1 MQATKSKKD
10 NKKITFKTKLTL
22 STLAAAAVTGGT
34 MAVTGNAHAD
44 TINNQA
50 NTQTQTQNP
59 QASDLKTQQDAS
71 RQAYADANKAN
82 ADAHQATQNAQDN
95 LVNATAKSTEEQG
108 AVDNAQNDVN
118 QASNDVT
125 TATNKANQAQTD
137 VENAQDAQ
145 TQAQND
151 YDNAVKQSTTSA
163 DEQAALDQ
171 AQADAKTAEGA
182 VTDAQNKLADA
193 TSKQSQA
200 QSNADTATQNVKD
213 ATDRVNSDQS
223 AVSQAE
229 SNVKN
234 AENDV
239 QTVQNHDQVVAQDQS
254 DVQAKNDTKNKA
266 DAKVNDAQKVND
278 EKIEAQ
284 SNAQTA
290 VNDAQK
296 TVDQLSKDTSAE
308 PVENALATS
317 QEWINTLK
325 EAQNY
330 LLTHNNTLS
339 PELDQKLSELGSKLK
354 YQKQYQSD
362 PTLKNQKVE
371 YNNDG
376 LLSNQDEIQ
385 ITKFALSL
393 INPIREQL
401 GMPALTITQNAL
413 KIANNVANTYNRDNW
428 IAYTYNVD
436 SQGNE
441 TPIMKGHDVNAF
453 ENAINASNPANT
465 GASSEAMTAGE
476 EQDVYDKNGK
486 RTGVTHYIAPTMDDL
501 YARIYGGVADMLFTD
516 SNMQWGHT
524 YTLLG
529 MGRKNENQTNNIGV
543 QTDRYGQI
551 HYVLE
556 SSSQNDHS
564 NLINVNNNDASQ
576 AYQDLLNA
584 EDNYKK
590 FINDHQNDDLNF
602 SDMVSEQDYKDDKA
616 SYDADP
622 NGAWAPT
629 YKATVDQYN
638 KQQAA
643 LKPYLDAID
652 QAQNKLDQVYFTKT
666 SDSSQTDDHAAQLA
680 SAKQA
685 LQDAQAKLKTATT
698 EASQASADLASAKA
712 EAQHAADELKT
723 AQDKLAH
730 DSGSSMALADAQ
742 DKLKNAKA
750 VIAQKQAN
758 LADAKKNLQNA
769 NTMKSQSD
777 SALEKANADVKD
789 AQDAVQTAQAK
800 AKDANAKVDAI
811 KAKIAAD
818 NNSKA
823 LSDAEAKL
831 NQTKQDLQV
840 AQSKK
845 DEADKALAKAQDTL
859 KNKQDALKKAQA
871 NAQTAAQNLKSA
883 QDAVKKAQAHEQ
895 DTQAALKLAKDNL
908 ITDSKVYGD
917 SVAIKDQT
925 IHAGEINKIVN
936 PEIANPMAKDPTQS
950 LVMGAFLQM
959 AASKLDTIPTGTTA
973 KWNQPQN
980 VSRDANLVGDH
991 SEDVLVTFPDGST
1004 TTVKM
1009 NLHVLVAVTPSQPD
1023 KPVVNPGHDQTTTP
1037 TDPTD
1042 QPGHNVKPV
1051 DGNKPS
1057 TEPSTTPSHEE
1068 QQPGTHTDTPTAKPS
1083 EQQPSTQPSGNQGQT
1098 MADHKATSNSDS
1110 NVTVAPS
1117 ADHEANGAQT
1127 VVTNGDNNVTA
1138 KPSDQQPSTQP
1149 SGDQGQTKADHKATL
1164 NNDRDATVAQS
1175 AAHEANGEQTVVTN
1189 GDNNV
1194 TAKPSDQQP
1203 STQPSGDQ
1211 GQTMTDH
1218 KATSNSDSNVTVAPN
1233 ADHEANGAQTVV
1245 TNGDDNVTAKP
1256 SDQQPSTQPSG
1267 NQGQSQTATP
1277 DHKATVNDNNNV
1289 TVAPNAD
1296 HEADGVQTVVTNG
1309 DNNVTVTPVASE
1321 VENTNT
1327 AKRSDLNNGKLPQTG
1342 NAKSSIALGIATLI
1356 GMFGLAYDRRKD

>member
-34 MAVTGNAHAD
+34 MAVTSNVHAD
-44 TINNQA
+44 TINPQS
-50 NTQTQTQNP
+50 NTQNQTQKP

-95 LVNATAKSTEEQG
+95 LVHATAKNTEAQG
-108 AVDNAQNDVN
+108 AVDNAQSAVN

-125 TATNKANQAQTD
+125 AATNKANQAQTD

-182 VTDAQNKLADA
+182 VTDAQSKLADA

-229 SNVKN
+229 NSVKN

-239 QTVQNHDQVVAQDQS
+239 QTAQNHDQVVAQDQS
-254 DVQAKNDTKNKA
+254 NVQAKTDAKNKA

-278 EKIEAQ
+278 EKNEAQ
-284 SNAQTA
+284 KNAQTA

-296 TVDQLSKDTSAE
+296 TVDQLKKDVSAQPVKESITVNPEWINLVKSIQERLMSPSNTTDMDFTTEEGQEWYKLAAQLRKQNKYVSDPTQAAIPVHINSDGTLSKADQTDATQFYLSILNPIRKAIGMPELKISNQSLQMGDKIAKQYNDDNWVIFPYTIQHIGSFDMVGLNTNDPHYGNHDLNAINNNHASCENAGTVPNSTITVYNNADDPTSGIKSLSYNTNWATNRDELHKAMFDDAVYMVLENSHNPGHAKNALGLHSAYLDKGNNFASIQTDKFGQIHFNVESETVKDTSTE
-308 PVENALATS
+308 IPVET
-317 QEWINTLK
+317 
-325 EAQNY
+325 
-330 LLTHNNTLS
+330 
-339 PELDQKLSELGSKLK
+339 GSK
-354 YQKQYQSD
+354 
-362 PTLKNQKVE
+362 
-371 YNNDG
+371 
-376 LLSNQDEIQ
+376 
-385 ITKFALSL
+385 
-393 INPIREQL
+393 
-401 GMPALTITQNAL
+401 
-413 KIANNVANTYNRDNW
+413 
-428 IAYTYNVD
+428 
-436 SQGNE
+436 
-441 TPIMKGHDVNAF
+441 
-453 ENAINASNPANT
+453 
-465 GASSEAMTAGE
+465 
-476 EQDVYDKNGK
+476 
-486 RTGVTHYIAPTMDDL
+486 
-501 YARIYGGVADMLFTD
+501 
-516 SNMQWGHT
+516 
-524 YTLLG
+524 
-529 MGRKNENQTNNIGV
+529 
-543 QTDRYGQI
+543 
-551 HYVLE
+551 
-556 SSSQNDHS
+556 
-564 NLINVNNNDASQ
+564 
-576 AYQDLLNA
+576 
-584 EDNYKK
+584 
-590 FINDHQNDDLNF
+590 
-602 SDMVSEQDYKDDKA
+602 
-616 SYDADP
+616 
-622 NGAWAPT
+622 
-629 YKATVDQYN
+629 
-638 KQQAA
+638 
-643 LKPYLDAID
+643 
-652 QAQNKLDQVYFTKT
+652 
-666 SDSSQTDDHAAQLA
+666 TDDHAAQLA

-685 LQDAQAKLKTATT
+685 LQDAQAKLETAKQ

-777 SALEKANADVKD
+777 SALEKANADVKN

-1149 SGDQGQTKADHKATL
+1149 SGDQGQTKADHKATS
-1164 NNDRDATVAQS
+1164 NSDSNVTVAPS
-1175 AAHEANGEQTVVTN
+1175 ADHEANGAQTVVTNGDNNVTAKPSDQQPSTQPSGDQGQTKADHKATSNSDSNVTVAPSADHEANGAQTVVTN

>member
-1 MQATKSKKD
+1 
-10 NKKITFKTKLTL
+10 
-22 STLAAAAVTGGT
+22 
-34 MAVTGNAHAD
+34 MAVTGNVHAD
-44 TINNQA
+44 TV

-82 ADAHQATQNAQDN
+82 TDAQSNLAQASAKNTQAQGNVDSAQSDVQTATQNVQS
-95 LVNATAKSTEEQG
+95 ATSKEQ
-108 AVDNAQNDVN
+108 NT
-118 QASNDVT
+118 QA
-125 TATNKANQAQTD
+125 
-137 VENAQDAQ
+137 EL
-145 TQAQND
+145 TQAQSQAD
-151 YDNAVKQSTTSA
+151 SAKSAYDNAVKQQAQTDQDVKQAQSDLKAANNAVSDAQKAA
-163 DEQAALDQ
+163 DQANAKQ
-171 AQADAKTAEGA
+171 AQAQTNANTANQNVENTDTQVQKAQGD
-182 VTDAQNKLADA
+182 VNDAQA
-193 TSKQSQA
+193 
-200 QSNADTATQNVKD
+200 
-213 ATDRVNSDQS
+213 
-223 AVSQAE
+223 
-229 SNVKN
+229 NVKN

-239 QTVQNHDQVVAQDQS
+239 QTAQNHEQVVAQDQS
-254 DVQAKNDTKNKA
+254 DVQAKTDAKNKA

-290 VNDAQK
+290 VNNAQK
-296 TVDQLSKDTSAE
+296 AVDQLSKDTSAE

-376 LLSNQDEIQ
+376 LLSNQDQIQ

-441 TPIMKGHDVNAF
+441 TPIMKGHDANAF

-465 GASSEAMTAGE
+465 GASSEAMTASE

-501 YARIYGGVADMLFTD
+501 YARIYGGAADMLFTD

-629 YKATVDQYN
+629 YKATIDQYN

-652 QAQNKLDQVYFTKT
+652 QAQTKLDQVYFAKT
-666 SDSSQTDDHAAQLA
+666 SDNSKTDDHAAQLA
-680 SAKQA
+680 NAKQA
-685 LQDAQAKLKTATT
+685 LQDAQDKLETAKQ

-712 EAQHAADELKT
+712 DAKTAANELKA
-723 AQDKLAH
+723 AQDKLVH
-730 DSGSSMALADAQ
+730 DSSSSMSLADAQ
-742 DKLKNAKA
+742 EALKNARA
-750 VIAQKQAN
+750 VLAQKQVN
-758 LADAKKNLQNA
+758 LADAKKAAQKA
-769 NTMKSQSD
+769 QTMKSQSD
-777 SALEKANADVKD
+777 SALASAKQEAQTAQKALAD
-789 AQDAVQTAQAK
+789 AQAK
-800 AKDANAKVDAI
+800 AKSAQERVDALTNGDQTVAD
-811 KAKIAAD
+811 AKD
-818 NNSKA
+818 
-823 LSDAEAKL
+823 KL
-831 NQTKQDLQV
+831 NAANQKLQV
-840 AQSKK
+840 AKSNHEAAQDNLTKAQNELKQAQTKLENAK
-845 DEADKALAKAQDTL
+845 DEATKAASALKDAQTKADKTKDALAK
-859 KNKQDALKKAQA
+859 
-871 NAQTAAQNLKSA
+871 
-883 QDAVKKAQAHEQ
+883 
-895 DTQAALKLAKDNL
+895 AKDNL
-908 ITDSKVYGD
+908 ITDNKVYGD

-925 IHAGEINKIVN
+925 IHVSETSKLVD
-936 PEIANPMAKDPTQS
+936 PQIANPMAADPTQS

-973 KWNQPQN
+973 SWGDLNTLN
-980 VSRDANLVGDH
+980 HDANTVGDH

-1009 NLHVLVAVTPSQPD
+1009 NLHVLAAVKPSQPD
-1023 KPVVNPGHDQTTTP
+1023 TPVVNPGHETKPGNTPSTTTP
-1037 TDPTD
+1037 SDPTD
-1042 QPGHNVKPV
+1042 QPGHNVKPG
-1051 DGNKPS
+1051 DTTKPASKPS
-1057 TEPSTTPSHEE
+1057 TKPSTTPSHEE

-1083 EQQPSTQPSGNQGQT
+1083 EQQPSTQPSGNQGQSQT
-1098 MADHKATSNSDS
+1098 TTPDHKATSNHDSD
-1110 NVTVAPS
+1110 VTVAPS
-1117 ADHEANGAQT
+1117 ADNKADGTQT
-1127 VVTNGDNNVTA
+1127 VVTNGDNDVTV
-1138 KPSDQQPSTQP
+1138 KPVANEISNN
-1149 SGDQGQTKADHKATL
+1149 KAT
-1164 NNDRDATVAQS
+1164 
-1175 AAHEANGEQTVVTN
+1175 
-1189 GDNNV
+1189 
-1194 TAKPSDQQP
+1194 
-1203 STQPSGDQ
+1203 
-1211 GQTMTDH
+1211 
-1218 KATSNSDSNVTVAPN
+1218 
-1233 ADHEANGAQTVV
+1233 
-1245 TNGDDNVTAKP
+1245 
-1256 SDQQPSTQPSG
+1256 
-1267 NQGQSQTATP
+1267 
-1277 DHKATVNDNNNV
+1277 
-1289 TVAPNAD
+1289 
-1296 HEADGVQTVVTNG
+1296 
-1309 DNNVTVTPVASE
+1309 
-1321 VENTNT
+1321 
-1327 AKRSDLNNGKLPQTG
+1327 KRSDLNNGKLPQTG

>member
-34 MAVTGNAHAD
+34 MAVTGNVHAD
-44 TINNQA
+44 TVNTQA
-50 NTQTQTQNP
+50 DTQTQTQNP

-95 LVNATAKSTEEQG
+95 LVHATAKSTEAQDT
-108 AVDNAQNDVN
+108 VDSAQSAVN

-125 TATNKANQAQTD
+125 AATNKANQAQTD

-145 TQAQND
+145 TQAQNN

-182 VTDAQNKLADA
+182 VTDAQSKLADA

-213 ATDRVNSDQS
+213 ATDRVDSDQS

-239 QTVQNHDQVVAQDQS
+239 QTAQKHDQVVTQDQNN
-254 DVQAKNDTKNKA
+254 VQAKSDAKNKA

-278 EKIEAQ
+278 EKSEAQ
-284 SNAQTA
+284 NNAQTA

-296 TVDQLSKDTSAE
+296 TVDQLSKDTSTDLSG
-308 PVENALATS
+308 NTHLNMS
-317 QEWINTLK
+317 QQWINTVKSAYQDALK
-325 EAQNY
+325 QNTNAQTSLDFETDALKKAFGTNIPGANKLNHY
-330 LLTHNNTLS
+330 TNDPALQAIPLKLENGRLNAS
-339 PELDQKLSELGSKLK
+339 QELDATRYYLTLVNQIQEALGTPQQKITSQSLK
-354 YQKQYQSD
+354 DATKVVNQY
-362 PTLKNQKVE
+362 
-371 YNNDG
+371 
-376 LLSNQDEIQ
+376 
-385 ITKFALSL
+385 
-393 INPIREQL
+393 
-401 GMPALTITQNAL
+401 
-413 KIANNVANTYNRDNW
+413 IADNW
-428 IAYTYNVD
+428 IIT
-436 SQGNE
+436 E
-441 TPIMKGHDVNAF
+441 KGHDDSALK
-453 ENAINASNPANT
+453 ST
-465 GASSEAMTAGE
+465 RMSEAMGENYINNGPLTMNDLHKAIFDQMTNMLFNPQGDWKHAMIVANAYGQFAGKTAGVQLNFE
-476 EQDVYDKNGK
+476 PNSNQGGLFDQLNLHGA
-486 RTGVTHYIAPTMDDL
+486 GVLHFLSNTDAPKDDQYIAINPSQQEAVDKAGNTLNQAQANYENFVKNNQSGDL
-501 YARIYGGVADMLFTD
+501 DLAHIV
-516 SNMQWGHT
+516 
-524 YTLLG
+524 
-529 MGRKNENQTNNIGV
+529 
-543 QTDRYGQI
+543 
-551 HYVLE
+551 
-556 SSSQNDHS
+556 SQ
-564 NLINVNNNDASQ
+564 
-576 AYQDLLNA
+576 
-584 EDNYKK
+584 
-590 FINDHQNDDLNF
+590 
-602 SDMVSEQDYKDDKA
+602 QDYQNNKA
-616 SYDADP
+616 KYDADP

-652 QAQNKLDQVYFTKT
+652 QAQNKLDQVYFAKT

-680 SAKQA
+680 NAKQA
-685 LQDAQAKLKTATT
+685 LQDAQAKLETAKQ

-712 EAQHAADELKT
+712 DAQHAADELKA

-730 DSGSSMALADAQ
+730 DSGSSMSLADAQ
-742 DKLKNAKA
+742 AKLKNAKA
-750 VIAQKQAN
+750 VLAQKQAN

-789 AQDAVQTAQAK
+789 AQDAVQTAQTKAK
-800 AKDANAKVDAI
+800 AANEKVDAI
-811 KAKIAAD
+811 KAKIAK
-818 NNSKA
+818 NNKA
-823 LSDAEAKL
+823 ASDAEAKL

-845 DEADKALAKAQDTL
+845 DDADKALDKAQATL
-859 KNKQDALKKAQA
+859 KNKQDALTKAQA

-908 ITDSKVYGD
+908 ITDSKVYGE

-925 IHAGEINKIVN
+925 IHAHEINKIVS

-1009 NLHVLVAVTPSQPD
+1009 DLHVLVAANPSQPET
-1023 KPVVNPGHDQTTTP
+1023 PVVNPGHDQTTTP

-1042 QPGHNVKPV
+1042 QPDHDVKPG
-1051 DGNKPS
+1051 DDNKPS

-1083 EQQPSTQPSGNQGQT
+1083 EQQPSTQPSGNQGQ
-1098 MADHKATSNSDS
+1098 
-1110 NVTVAPS
+1110 
-1117 ADHEANGAQT
+1117 
-1127 VVTNGDNNVTA
+1127 
-1138 KPSDQQPSTQP
+1138 
-1149 SGDQGQTKADHKATL
+1149 
-1164 NNDRDATVAQS
+1164 
-1175 AAHEANGEQTVVTN
+1175 
-1189 GDNNV
+1189 
-1194 TAKPSDQQP
+1194 
-1203 STQPSGDQ
+1203 
-1211 GQTMTDH
+1211 
-1218 KATSNSDSNVTVAPN
+1218 
-1233 ADHEANGAQTVV
+1233 
-1245 TNGDDNVTAKP
+1245 
-1256 SDQQPSTQPSG
+1256 
-1267 NQGQSQTATP
+1267 SQTATP

-1296 HEADGVQTVVTNG
+1296 HEADGAQTVVTNS
-1309 DNNVTVTPVASE
+1309 DNNVTVKPVASE